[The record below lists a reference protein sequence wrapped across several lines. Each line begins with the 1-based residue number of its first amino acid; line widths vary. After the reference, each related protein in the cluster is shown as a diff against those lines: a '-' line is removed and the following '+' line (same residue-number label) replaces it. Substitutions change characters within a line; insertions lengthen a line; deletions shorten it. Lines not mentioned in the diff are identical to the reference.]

1 MSGLLGVGQ
10 SALLAAYAQLQTA
23 GHNIA
28 NANTPGYSR
37 QEVVLAT
44 AGGQYTGGG
53 FLGFG
58 VDVATVQRRHDQFVA
73 AELSA
78 SIASAS
84 ADGAR
89 AEQLARLDNLM
100 ADNENGIGAAIDD
113 FDLALADLVN
123 RPFDASA
130 RQAVLA
136 RADALASRVH
146 GVDERLR
153 QFGSDADDRI
163 GQAVTTV
170 NSLLVRVARLN
181 DRIAASAGTG
191 QPPNDLLDERDQV
204 LRELNGY
211 LRATTWTQADGT
223 VAVFTAGGEG
233 LVVGNRASALATEP
247 DPLDPARQRV
257 VMVSGA
263 TRLPMSAG
271 TLGGG
276 SIAGLMQFRDQD
288 LQAIRARLGQL
299 AAGIASA
306 FNRQQEVGV
315 DATGAAGEPIFGLG
329 APGVVAASTNAGTAT
344 LSASVVDGT
353 HVVAS
358 DYTIR
363 HDGAQYVVTRGSDGV
378 QRSFAT
384 LPQTIDG
391 LSIGLAAGT
400 PSAGDVFTVR
410 SATSFAAGFART
422 LSSGAR
428 LATGYAAS
436 VERAANNA
444 GDVTASAFAV
454 DAPDPNLAQPVTL
467 TFTSAGAFDVNGVG
481 TGNPA
486 GVAYTPG
493 SPISFNGWVLT
504 LRGTPQPGDRIEI
517 VPTVD
522 PAADN
527 RNARALVGLADRPL
541 AGGASFVDAFAAM
554 VADVGTR
561 TQSARA
567 AQSVSSR
574 LQQDA
579 EAAQAQQSG
588 VNLDEEA
595 ARLMQYQQMY
605 QAAAKIIQ
613 AAQSMFDSLL
623 AAAGR

>member
-1 MSGLLGVGQ
+1 M
-10 SALLAAYAQLQTA
+10 
-23 GHNIA
+23 
-28 NANTPGYSR
+28 
-37 QEVVLAT
+37 
-44 AGGQYTGGG
+44 
-53 FLGFG
+53 
-58 VDVATVQRRHDQFVA
+58 
-73 AELSA
+73 
-78 SIASAS
+78 
-84 ADGAR
+84 
-89 AEQLARLDNLM
+89 
-100 ADNENGIGAAIDD
+100 
-113 FDLALADLVN
+113 
-123 RPFDASA
+123 
-130 RQAVLA
+130 
-136 RADALASRVH
+136 
-146 GVDERLR
+146 
-153 QFGSDADDRI
+153 
-163 GQAVTTV
+163 
-170 NSLLVRVARLN
+170 
-181 DRIAASAGTG
+181 
-191 QPPNDLLDERDQV
+191 
-204 LRELNGY
+204 
-211 LRATTWTQADGT
+211 
-223 VAVFTAGGEG
+223 
-233 LVVGNRASALATEP
+233 
-247 DPLDPARQRV
+247 
-257 VMVSGA
+257 
-263 TRLPMSAG
+263 
-271 TLGGG
+271 
-276 SIAGLMQFRDQD
+276 
-288 LQAIRARLGQL
+288 
-299 AAGIASA
+299 
-306 FNRQQEVGV
+306 
-315 DATGAAGEPIFGLG
+315 
-329 APGVVAASTNAGTAT
+329 
-344 LSASVVDGT
+344 
-353 HVVAS
+353 
-358 DYTIR
+358 
-363 HDGAQYVVTRGSDGV
+363 
-378 QRSFAT
+378 
-384 LPQTIDG
+384 
-391 LSIGLAAGT
+391 
-400 PSAGDVFTVR
+400 R

-554 VADVGTR
+554 LADVGTR

>member
-10 SALLAAYAQLQTA
+10 SALLAAYAQLQTT

-37 QEVVLAT
+37 QEAVLAS

-58 VDVATVQRRHDQFVA
+58 VDVATVQRRHDEFVA
-73 AELSA
+73 TELSA

-84 ADGAR
+84 ADTAR
-89 AEQLARLDNLM
+89 AEQLARVDNLM
-100 ADNENGIGAAIDD
+100 ADTDNGIGVAVDEFGA
-113 FDLALADLVN
+113 ALADLAN

-136 RADALASRVH
+136 RADALASRVQTA
-146 GVDERLR
+146 DERLR
-153 QFGSDADDRI
+153 QFGMDADDRI

-170 NSLLVRVARLN
+170 NDLLVRVVRLN
-181 DRIAASAGTG
+181 ERIAASAGTG
-191 QPPNDLLDERDQV
+191 QPPNDLLDERDRV

-211 LRATTWTQADGT
+211 LKATAWTQDDGT
-223 VAVFTAGGEG
+223 VTVFTAGGEG
-233 LVVGNRASALATEP
+233 LVVGNRASSLASEP
-247 DPLDPARQRV
+247 DPLDPSRRRV

-263 TRLPMSAG
+263 TRLPMSAD

-306 FNRQQEVGV
+306 FNRQQAVGV
-315 DATGAAGEPIFGLG
+315 DAAGSAGQPMFALG
-329 APGVVAASTNAGTAT
+329 APGVLAASTNTGTAT

-353 HVVAS
+353 QVVAS

-363 HDGAQYVVTRGSDGV
+363 HDGTRYVVTRGADGL
-378 QRSFAT
+378 QRSFAS

-391 LSIGLAAGT
+391 LSIGLSTGT

-410 SATSFAAGFART
+410 SATSFAAGFSGA

-436 VERAANNA
+436 VERAASNA
-444 GDVTASAFAV
+444 GDVSASGFAV
-454 DAPDPNLAQPVTL
+454 DTPHPDLARPVTL
-467 TFTSAGAFDVNGVG
+467 TFTSAGAFDVAGIG
-481 TGNPA
+481 TGNPS

-517 VPTVD
+517 VPTLD

-527 RNARALVGLADRPL
+527 RNARAMGSLADQPL

-554 VADVGTR
+554 LADAGAR

-588 VNLDEEA
+588 VDLDEEA

-605 QAAAKIIQ
+605 QAAAKLIQ

-623 AAAGR
+623 AASGR